1 MCVYVCVCVCVCLKF
16 TVKVGEKTM
25 SAKDRGLD
33 KICAALFMK
42 LCLKYDNLAE
52 VDKIAAVG
60 KKVETVKL
68 VVSENVELA
77 LQICV
82 KLETIE
88 KAAGICHA

>member
-1 MCVYVCVCVCVCLKF
+1 
-16 TVKVGEKTM
+16 M

-42 LCLKYDNLAE
+42 LCLKYDNIAE
-52 VDKIAAVG
+52 VDKIAAVE

-68 VVSENVELA
+68 VVRENVELA
-77 LQICV
+77 LQNCV